1 MSHHFSFLFIY
12 LFFHITFL
20 RKVHLVK
27 AMVFPV
33 VKYGCESWTI
43 KKATC
48 QRIDTFKLRCRK
60 RLLSVP
66 WTARSSNKSIQKEI
80 NPEYSLEG
88 YAEAPILC
96 PVDVKNWLNAK
107 DPDAGKDWGQEPKGS
122 TEDDEMVKW
131 HHQLNDDEQTL
142 GNSGGQRSL
151 VWCSACGSKELDT
164 TEWLTH
170 NSNHEWLKAPRY
182 LSAILL
188 VVV

>member
-1 MSHHFSFLFIY
+1 MKPGLCLTSYTKINPKWTKRYPSYHFSWLFNWKHFDDLVYFTYSFVKKPLPTLGTSSKYIYIIQITGTYKSVTSLFFFIY

-96 PVDVKNWLNAK
+96 PVDVKN
-107 DPDAGKDWGQEPKGS
+107 
-122 TEDDEMVKW
+122 
-131 HHQLNDDEQTL
+131 
-142 GNSGGQRSL
+142 
-151 VWCSACGSKELDT
+151 
-164 TEWLTH
+164 
-170 NSNHEWLKAPRY
+170 
-182 LSAILL
+182 
-188 VVV
+188 